1 MQLNEPIYSE
11 RQRFHPQDGILLAV
25 LWLVILTS
33 PTFFLWAI
41 VQQIVMD
48 SPVGNNP
55 ANDFVLIVLALIFGI
70 GLPLFMYTMGLDTQ
84 VRESGI
90 FVRFWP
96 FHRKWVVFGFDSIQ
110 KAEASIY
117 SPLKDYGGWG
127 IRYGRK
133 GKAYNVSGNKGV
145 LLTLKDGKN
154 VLIGSKNH
162 EVLCSAI
169 TEILP

>member
-1 MQLNEPIYSE
+1 MQPDEPIYSE
-11 RQRFHPQDGILLAV
+11 RQRFHPQDGTLLAV

-96 FHRKWVVFGFDSIQ
+96 FHRNGSCLGLIVSRKR
-110 KAEASIY
+110 KLASIVH
-117 SPLKDYGGWG
+117 SKTMEVGASVMGE
-127 IRYGRK
+127 RARHT
-133 GKAYNVSGNKGV
+133 
-145 LLTLKDGKN
+145 TL
-154 VLIGSKNH
+154 VETRESF
-162 EVLCSAI
+162 
-169 TEILP
+169 